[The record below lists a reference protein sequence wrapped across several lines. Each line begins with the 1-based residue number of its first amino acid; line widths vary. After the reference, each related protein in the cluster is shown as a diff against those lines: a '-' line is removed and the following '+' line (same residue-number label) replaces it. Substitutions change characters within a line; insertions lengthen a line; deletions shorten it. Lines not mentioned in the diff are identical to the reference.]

1 MFFEHI
7 FGFAAVFREKSDIIR
22 AKLDKNKLNLKFKKC
37 LKYIINKPKIHHDA
51 VVFKLCTVVEL
62 CCKRN

>member
-22 AKLDKNKLNLKFKKC
+22 AKLDKNKLNLKFKKMF
-37 LKYIINKPKIHHDA
+37 KIHN
-51 VVFKLCTVVEL
+51 K
-62 CCKRN
+62 